1 MWIHMWGQVGAQE
14 VLQSKFDTLIT
25 INTWRD
31 GLSFLVKTADQFENL
46 VTWLELEQK

>member
-1 MWIHMWGQVGAQE
+1 MWGQVGAQE
-14 VLQSKFDTLIT
+14 VLQSKFDTPIT

-31 GLSFLVKTADQFENL
+31 GLSFLVETADQFENL